1 MTDVVVLLDLEE
13 TLIDIWGDGN
23 FLDVGLDRTKKFLDE
38 LILDGGI
45 RPRLGLMSWAVYNTR
60 DKEEFNRRFRP
71 TIEERLGMKF
81 AEEYILTAPD
91 WALECGPDDEN
102 ELYNEIPS
110 KEEVLLRLA
119 NSRYFMNTQVFLID
133 DRVSHRCR
141 IECPE
146 WGSSVTFLNI
156 NKMED

>member
-13 TLIDIWGDGN
+13 TLIDIWDEGN

-38 LILDGGI
+38 LVLDGGV
-45 RPRLGLMSWAVYNTR
+45 RPRLGLMSWAVYNTL

-81 AEEYILTAPD
+81 AEELILTEPN
-91 WALECGPDDEN
+91 WALRCGRIDED
-102 ELYNEIPS
+102 EDAQPR
-110 KEEVLLRLA
+110 KEEVLFWLA

>member
-13 TLIDIWGDGN
+13 TLIDIWHEGN

-38 LILDGGI
+38 LVLDGGV
-45 RPRLGLMSWAVYNTR
+45 RPRLGLMSWAIYNTR
-60 DKEEFNRRFRP
+60 DKEAFDRRFRP
-71 TIEERLGMKF
+71 TIEERLGVKF
-81 AEEYILTAPD
+81 AEEHILTAPD
-91 WALECGPDDEN
+91 WVLMCGLVDEGAR
-102 ELYNEIPS
+102 
-110 KEEVLLRLA
+110 KEEVLFWLA
-119 NSRYFMNTQVFLID
+119 NSRHFMNTQVFLID
-133 DRVSHRCR
+133 DRVPHRCR